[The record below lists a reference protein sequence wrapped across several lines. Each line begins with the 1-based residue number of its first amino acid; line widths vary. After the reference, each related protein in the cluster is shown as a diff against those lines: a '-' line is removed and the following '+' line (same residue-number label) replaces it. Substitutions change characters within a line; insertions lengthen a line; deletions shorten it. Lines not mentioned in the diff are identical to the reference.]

1 VLRLAYTR
9 LLTTHFV
16 NLTCITLPSLLC
28 PNLHL
33 QHNKHTNRIESN
45 RIESNPP
52 QPQPQQQQKCLYRVE
67 TALTPAAHHALGW
80 GPIESSGVLGSTSVV
95 IFVCMMIV
103 FYLSAKKVHNQILIG
118 IGCVLWVIG
127 GSLMYILWKAPG
139 KNWHFI
145 VPIMVAICGF
155 PFIAPCNRSVF
166 TIAVDTKPELARQH
180 GFMQA
185 LLSTIASAAGF
196 M

>member
-1 VLRLAYTR
+1 MYRYTPPPCATLHTPHAIH
-9 LLTTHFV
+9 LL
-16 NLTCITLPSLLC
+16 
-28 PNLHL
+28 
-33 QHNKHTNRIESN
+33 NRIEQNNYNYNKTTNNVS
-45 RIESNPP
+45 
-52 QPQPQQQQKCLYRVE
+52 LYRVE

-95 IFVCMMIV
+95 IFVCMMVV

-139 KNWHFI
+139 QNWHYI
-145 VPIMVAICGF
+145 VPIMIAICGF

-166 TIAVDTKPELARQH
+166 TIAVDSKPELAGQH